1 MKYAD
6 FAHQT
11 LTEFQE
17 IQAEFLDKY
26 KINDFEEWFYQQA
39 TGILTLSTDENEIN
53 FKYVP
58 IGTYSNET
66 ETFMWS
72 WNKEDSIERN
82 ISEIYKVKDFGYQ
95 ENYEKLTEGH
105 FESDLYDG
113 WEFIAIANKIL
124 NGIGS
129 YRVTD
134 EHLEIYFLLTEVVDN
149 EKAKKMASQIVDCET
164 HGEERQAFVCQH
176 LNSAIKTGFEEVFP
190 TVKGMELGE
199 EEDFQAWCSECEK
212 VRLSTNGWNEESM
225 EFAKIKIVCETCY
238 FDIKAFQL
246 AN

>member
-176 LNSAIKTGFEEVFP
+176 LNSTTKIGFEEVFP

-199 EEDFQAWCSECEK
+199 DEDFQAWCSECEK

-246 AN
+246 AD

>member
-1 MKYAD
+1 
-6 FAHQT
+6 
-11 LTEFQE
+11 
-17 IQAEFLDKY
+17 
-26 KINDFEEWFYQQA
+26 
-39 TGILTLSTDENEIN
+39 LTLSTDENEIN

-199 EEDFQAWCSECEK
+199 DEDFQAWCSECEK

-246 AN
+246 AD